1 MRVLVVED
9 NVAFCRLVAE
19 GLMRVGFS
27 ADEVNTVGAARMAL
41 AAVDYSAV
49 VLDLGLPDGEGVDL
63 LRTLRSAAHALPIIV
78 TTARDG
84 LDDRVLGLQSGA
96 DDYLV
101 KPFAMDEL
109 VARLHAVLRRVDSPA
124 GQILQA
130 GNVTLDLA
138 NRLLR
143 IGGEEHPLPAR
154 EFEVLELLI
163 RNQGHVIKREAL
175 VNQIFG
181 KYGHQGAGAL
191 DVYLCRLRKLFSDAH
206 ASVRIDNIHGL
217 GFLLSET
224 SEAINSAA
232 AGRNLRS

>member
-9 NVAFCRLVAE
+9 NVAFSRLVAE
-19 GLMRVGFS
+19 GLVRVGFS
-27 ADEVNTVGAARMAL
+27 TDEVNTVGAARKAI
-41 AAVDYSAV
+41 AAVEYSAV

-63 LRTLRSAAHALPIIV
+63 LRTLRSAARTLPIIV

-84 LDDRVLGLQSGA
+84 LDDRMVGFQSGA

-109 VARLHAVLRRVDSPA
+109 VARLHAVLRRIDAPTEQV
-124 GQILQA
+124 LRA

-138 NRLLR
+138 SRLLK
-143 IGGEEHPLPAR
+143 IDDEVQPLPAR
-154 EFEVLELLI
+154 ELEVLELLM

-175 VNQIFG
+175 ATQIFG
-181 KYGHQGAGAL
+181 KHGHQSGDAL
-191 DVYLCRLRKLFSDAH
+191 DVYLCRLRKLFGDAN
-206 ASVRIDNIHGL
+206 ATARIDNIHGL

-224 SEAINSAA
+224 CQAVSS
-232 AGRNLRS
+232 

>member
-27 ADEVNTVGAARMAL
+27 ADEVSTVGAARKAI

-49 VLDLGLPDGEGVDL
+49 VLDLGLPDGEGVEL
-63 LRTLRSAAHALPIIV
+63 LRTLRSSTHTLPIIV

-84 LDDRVLGLQSGA
+84 LDDRVLGLKSGA

-109 VARLHAVLRRVDSPA
+109 VARLHALLRRIDSPA
-124 GQILQA
+124 EQVLQA

-138 NRLLR
+138 NRLLK
-143 IGGEEHPLPAR
+143 IGEEVQSLPAR
-154 EFEVLELLI
+154 ELELLELLM
-163 RNQGHVIKREAL
+163 RNQGHVIKRETL
-175 VNQIFG
+175 VHQIFG
-181 KYGHQGAGAL
+181 KHGHQSGGAL
-191 DVYLCRLRKLFSDAH
+191 DVYLCRLRKLFGDTKAT
-206 ASVRIDNIHGL
+206 VRIDNIHGL
-217 GFLLSET
+217 GFLLSE
-224 SEAINSAA
+224 SGEAISSAA
-232 AGRNLRS
+232 AVHSPRS

>member
-9 NVAFCRLVAE
+9 NAAFCRLVVE
-19 GLMRVGFS
+19 GLMRAGFS
-27 ADEVNTVGAARMAL
+27 ADEVNTAGAARKAI
-41 AAVDYSAV
+41 ATVDYSAV

-63 LRTLRSAAHALPIIV
+63 LRTLRSSTRALPIIV

-109 VARLHAVLRRVDSPA
+109 VARLHAVLRRIDPPSE
-124 GQILQA
+124 QTLQA

-143 IGGEEHPLPAR
+143 IGSDVQSLPAR
-154 EFEVLELLI
+154 EFEFLELLM

-175 VNQIFG
+175 AAQIFG
-181 KYGHQGAGAL
+181 KHGHQGDGAL
-191 DVYLCRLRKLFSDAH
+191 DVYLCRLRKIFSDAR
-206 ASVRIDNIHGL
+206 ATVRIDNIHGL
-217 GFLLSET
+217 GFLLSDAG
-224 SEAINSAA
+224 EAISHAA
-232 AGRNLRS
+232 ATRSLRP

>member
-1 MRVLVVED
+1 MRILVVED

-27 ADEVNTVGAARMAL
+27 ADEVNTVRAARKAI

-49 VLDLGLPDGEGVDL
+49 VLDLGLPDGEGVEL
-63 LRTLRSAAHALPIIV
+63 LRTLRSSARALPIIV

-109 VARLHAVLRRVDSPA
+109 VARLHAVLRRIDSPA
-124 GQILQA
+124 EQVLRA

-143 IGGEEHPLPAR
+143 IGDEELPLPAR
-154 EFEVLELLI
+154 EFDLLELLM

-181 KYGHQGAGAL
+181 KHGHQSSGAL
-191 DVYLCRLRKLFSDAH
+191 DVYLCRLRKLFGDAN
-206 ASVRIDNIHGL
+206 ATVRIDNIHGL
-217 GFLLSET
+217 GFLLSE
-224 SEAINSAA
+224 SDQAISSAVA
-232 AGRNLRS
+232 TRSLRP

>member
-9 NVAFCRLVAE
+9 NTAFCRLVVE
-19 GLMRVGFS
+19 GLIRAGFS
-27 ADEVNTVGAARMAL
+27 ADEVNTAGAARKAI
-41 AAVDYSAV
+41 AAVDYSAI

-63 LRTLRSAAHALPIIV
+63 LRTLRSSTRALPIIV

-109 VARLHAVLRRVDSPA
+109 VARLHAVLRRIDPPSE
-124 GQILQA
+124 QTLQA

-138 NRLLR
+138 NRLLK
-143 IGGEEHPLPAR
+143 IGNDAQSLPAR
-154 EFEVLELLI
+154 EFELLELLM

-175 VNQIFG
+175 VTQIFG
-181 KYGHQGAGAL
+181 KHGHQGDGAL
-191 DVYLCRLRKLFSDAH
+191 DVYLCRLRKLFSDAR
-206 ASVRIDNIHGL
+206 ATVRIDNIHGL
-217 GFLLSET
+217 GFLLSDAGET
-224 SEAINSAA
+224 ISHAA
-232 AGRNLRS
+232 ATRSLRS